1 MDIYRTLDT
10 IPLLPESVLTIGT
23 FDGCH
28 RGHQEIIKKVYS
40 LAQFNNTTSVLITFD
55 PHPRHVLE
63 SGDKLPLL
71 MHINKKLEILKSL
84 HLDVV
89 LVIPFDEEFS
99 HIKAGDFLQD
109 IVVRHFKPTCIIV
122 GYDHHFGFKREG
134 SPEFLNNFGKKNN
147 ISVDI
152 VSPIADENV
161 NISSSH
167 IRELIKQGFVRR
179 ASFELGWVF
188 GFEANVIRGA
198 GRGKSLGFPT
208 ANFIP
213 EDLSR
218 NVEMFELVVSLTG

>member
-10 IPLLPESVLTIGT
+10 IPLLSESILTIGT

-28 RGHQEIIKKVYS
+28 RGHQEIIKKVNS
-40 LAQFNNTTSVLITFD
+40 LAQFNNTNSILITFD

-63 SGDKLPLL
+63 SDNKLPLL

-109 IVVRHFKPTCIIV
+109 IVVKHFKPTCIIV

-134 SPEFLNNFGKKNN
+134 SPEFLNNFGK
-147 ISVDI
+147 
-152 VSPIADENV
+152 
-161 NISSSH
+161 
-167 IRELIKQGFVRR
+167 LIYFL
-179 ASFELGWVF
+179 F
-188 GFEANVIRGA
+188 
-198 GRGKSLGFPT
+198 
-208 ANFIP
+208 
-213 EDLSR
+213 
-218 NVEMFELVVSLTG
+218 

>member
-10 IPLLPESVLTIGT
+10 IPLLSESILTIGT

-28 RGHQEIIKKVYS
+28 RGHQEIIKKVNS
-40 LAQFNNTTSVLITFD
+40 LAQFNNTNSVLITFD

-63 SGDKLPLL
+63 SDNKLPLL

-109 IVVRHFKPTCIIV
+109 IVVKHFKPTCIIV

-161 NISSSH
+161 NISSTH

-179 ASFELGWVF
+179 ASFQLGWVF
-188 GFEANVIRGA
+188 GL
-198 GRGKSLGFPT
+198 KQ
-208 ANFIP
+208 
-213 EDLSR
+213 
-218 NVEMFELVVSLTG
+218 M